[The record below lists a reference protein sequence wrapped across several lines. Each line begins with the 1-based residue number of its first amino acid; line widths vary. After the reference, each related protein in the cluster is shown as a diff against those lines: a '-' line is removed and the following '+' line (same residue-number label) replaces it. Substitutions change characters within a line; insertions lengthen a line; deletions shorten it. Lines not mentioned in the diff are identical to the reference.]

1 MYLPLFFCE
10 DLFMSKVNELKILQE
25 LIRSIYDKIDPV
37 DKFKY
42 LHDKHIKN
50 TLYGEKPKCF
60 LRLNRIGQDT
70 SPYLL
75 PICNRAGFEDPDI
88 ISLSIKL
95 VQKLITDKTNSYD
108 TNDLNKILSRLQHSH
123 NIFSKKIPHP
133 ANMAGHKSNTT
144 KMFNNIKKHLKLRKI
159 T

>member
-1 MYLPLFFCE
+1 MTKKL
-10 DLFMSKVNELKILQE
+10 NEIEILQE

-42 LHDKHIKN
+42 LTDKKITSILH
-50 TLYGEKPKCF
+50 GEKPKCF
-60 LRLNRIGQDT
+60 LSLPRIGQDI

-75 PICNRAGFEDPDI
+75 PVCNRAGFEDSDI

-95 VQKLITDKTNSYD
+95 VQKLMTDKNDAYD
-108 TNDLNKILSRLQHSH
+108 INDLNTTLSKLQHKHSV
-123 NIFSKKIPHP
+123 FSKKIPHP

-144 KMFNNIKKHLKLRKI
+144 RMFNNIRNHLKKGN
-159 T
+159 